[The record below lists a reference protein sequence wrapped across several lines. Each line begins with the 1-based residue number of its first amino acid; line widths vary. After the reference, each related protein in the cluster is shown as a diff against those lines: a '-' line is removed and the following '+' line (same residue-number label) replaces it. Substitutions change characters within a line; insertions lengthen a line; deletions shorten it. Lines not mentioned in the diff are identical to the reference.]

1 MLRALAGRARFREWR
16 RARRSRLSPWLAVAV
31 AVHAGLFAVSR
42 AWTRLAPPEHSSPSE
57 LAALAPIE
65 VDLITPPDAL
75 SARAVATP
83 EPPASEPPA
92 VEAVAV
98 DAAEVDAA
106 GVEAVAVDA
115 IGVDAI
121 GLDAIGLE
129 PAGPAAARAPDVGAG
144 AAKPEPKGRGL
155 SLRDLGV
162 DRGSNPFIG
171 GPADLP
177 TERQRLN
184 QRLRQSLRAGIAK
197 QDQRRGLGPEGPAV
211 AAVKE
216 IVLASPTAPNTS
228 ALLRVRANG
237 AGRVTHVEVLQA
249 DRDDGEWR
257 RIAEQLVRALAG
269 TTLRVP
275 AKSQSVSFDLRV
287 VSRVQLPSGADPGLA
302 IDLFGI
308 PVKEGDGERS
318 TRLSL
323 LSPVVQEVEVPHSNG
338 ARVPVVS
345 FALIAGR
352 GDLAD
357 IGAVARRLVT
367 AYLVGM
373 DTQSSPESSSD
384 AAPPASATP

>member
-1 MLRALAGRARFREWR
+1 MLRALAGRARFRERR
-16 RARRSRLSPWLAVAV
+16 RARRSRLSPWLPVAV

-65 VDLITPPDAL
+65 VDLITPPAAF

-106 GVEAVAVDA
+106 GNEAAVVDA
-115 IGVDAI
+115 IGVEA
-121 GLDAIGLE
+121 AGLE

-249 DRDDGEWR
+249 DRDDDEWR

-308 PVKEGDGERS
+308 PVKKGDGERS